1 MVSDALPRF
10 ASEHPALCGALGG
23 VMVLIGLALFGSV
36 ALALGV
42 GVPFGI
48 GHWLIWRPGGPARRW
63 RAQVLERSLASA
75 DAAKAPLASDG
86 SGGRM
91 RSCAWA

>member
-1 MVSDALPRF
+1 
-10 ASEHPALCGALGG
+10 
-23 VMVLIGLALFGSV
+23 MVLIGLALFGSV

-63 RAQVLERSLASA
+63 RARLLERF
-75 DAAKAPLASDG
+75 P
-86 SGGRM
+86 RQ
-91 RSCAWA
+91 R